1 MQMLLGNLYT
11 RWAYVGEWGGGGG
24 GGGGGGEA
32 LHLKMVMITLRDQIH
47 KRVGISPA
55 DAY

>member
-1 MQMLLGNLYT
+1 M
-11 RWAYVGEWGGGGG
+11 WGS

-32 LHLKMVMITLRDQIH
+32 HHQKMVIITLRDQIH

-55 DAY
+55 DVY